1 VAEERTERRLAAIL
15 AADVVGYSRLMG
27 EDEEGTLN
35 ALNAHYTEL
44 IEPRITEHNGRIVK
58 TTGDGLLVEFA
69 SVVDAVQCAVSV
81 QGYMAGRNSHTPENR
96 KIDFRIGINLGDV
109 IVQNDD
115 VFGDGVNVAA
125 RLEGLADPGGICI
138 SRAARDQI
146 RDKLDYGLE
155 DLGEVEVKNIARPV
169 RAFRVLRDGA
179 AAKAPIQSASNKRW
193 SALAA
198 TLAVVL
204 IAGGGLWWW
213 QPWIERV
220 APTRPDRIAIPLPDK
235 PSIAILPFTN
245 LSGDSKQDYFTDGFT
260 EDLITNVAQSHE
272 LFVIS
277 GNSTFTYKR
286 RAVKTRKVA
295 EELGVRYIVEGSIRR
310 IGDKFRINA
319 QLIDATDGVLVWAK
333 RYDRSMTKL
342 FDTQDEISREIAGSL
357 LVNISKADLTK
368 SLRKRPIYL
377 SAYDYVLQARAKN
390 KVAGKTAMLV
400 ARELAKKAIA
410 FDPDYAPA
418 YVELG
423 VTLNRAYINQWEGS
437 ESLRWAYSTARK
449 AVELDPT
456 SSVAQEF
463 LGRVL
468 LRFRQHDEA
477 IATIEKSIA
486 LNPNRADN
494 YANLADVL
502 TFAGR
507 AEEAIELMNK
517 AIRLN
522 PIYRGRWDMYL
533 GRAYYFSKQYDQA
546 ISQLKTCAARAPK
559 RRACYLYL
567 IPSYAELD
575 RQADAKR
582 ALAKLLELKPKF
594 SISASVE
601 NHLPFVPSAMQ
612 FYVEGLREA
621 GVPE

>member
-1 VAEERTERRLAAIL
+1 
-15 AADVVGYSRLMG
+15 
-27 EDEEGTLN
+27 
-35 ALNAHYTEL
+35 
-44 IEPRITEHNGRIVK
+44 
-58 TTGDGLLVEFA
+58 
-69 SVVDAVQCAVSV
+69 
-81 QGYMAGRNSHTPENR
+81 
-96 KIDFRIGINLGDV
+96 
-109 IVQNDD
+109 
-115 VFGDGVNVAA
+115 
-125 RLEGLADPGGICI
+125 
-138 SRAARDQI
+138 
-146 RDKLDYGLE
+146 
-155 DLGEVEVKNIARPV
+155 
-169 RAFRVLRDGA
+169 
-179 AAKAPIQSASNKRW
+179 
-193 SALAA
+193 
-198 TLAVVL
+198 
-204 IAGGGLWWW
+204 
-213 QPWIERV
+213 
-220 APTRPDRIAIPLPDK
+220 
-235 PSIAILPFTN
+235 
-245 LSGDSKQDYFTDGFT
+245 
-260 EDLITNVAQSHE
+260 
-272 LFVIS
+272 
-277 GNSTFTYKR
+277 
-286 RAVKTRKVA
+286 
-295 EELGVRYIVEGSIRR
+295 
-310 IGDKFRINA
+310 
-319 QLIDATDGVLVWAK
+319 
-333 RYDRSMTKL
+333 
-342 FDTQDEISREIAGSL
+342 
-357 LVNISKADLTK
+357 
-368 SLRKRPIYL
+368 
-377 SAYDYVLQARAKN
+377 
-390 KVAGKTAMLV
+390 MLV

-437 ESLRWAYSTARK
+437 ESLHRAYSTARK

-546 ISQLKTCAARAPK
+546 ISQLTTCAARAPK

-567 IPSYAELD
+567 IPSYAALD

-612 FYVEGLREA
+612 FYVEGLRKA

>member
-1 VAEERTERRLAAIL
+1 
-15 AADVVGYSRLMG
+15 
-27 EDEEGTLN
+27 
-35 ALNAHYTEL
+35 
-44 IEPRITEHNGRIVK
+44 
-58 TTGDGLLVEFA
+58 
-69 SVVDAVQCAVSV
+69 
-81 QGYMAGRNSHTPENR
+81 
-96 KIDFRIGINLGDV
+96 
-109 IVQNDD
+109 
-115 VFGDGVNVAA
+115 
-125 RLEGLADPGGICI
+125 
-138 SRAARDQI
+138 
-146 RDKLDYGLE
+146 
-155 DLGEVEVKNIARPV
+155 
-169 RAFRVLRDGA
+169 
-179 AAKAPIQSASNKRW
+179 
-193 SALAA
+193 
-198 TLAVVL
+198 
-204 IAGGGLWWW
+204 
-213 QPWIERV
+213 V

-245 LSGDSKQDYFTDGFT
+245 LSGDPKQDYFTDGFT

-277 GNSTFTYKR
+277 GNSTFTYKK

-319 QLIDATDGVLVWAK
+319 QLIDASDGVLVWAK

-342 FDTQDEISREIAGSL
+342 FDTQDEIGREIAGSL
-357 LVNISKADLTK
+357 LVNIGKADLTK
-368 SLRKRPIYL
+368 SLRKRPIDL

-437 ESLRWAYSTARK
+437 ESLHRAYSTARK

-507 AEEAIELMNK
+507 AEEA
-517 AIRLN
+517 R
-522 PIYRGRWDMYL
+522 
-533 GRAYYFSKQYDQA
+533 
-546 ISQLKTCAARAPK
+546 TAP
-559 RRACYLYL
+559 RRF
-567 IPSYAELD
+567 EWVD
-575 RQADAKR
+575 
-582 ALAKLLELKPKF
+582 F
-594 SISASVE
+594 
-601 NHLPFVPSAMQ
+601 
-612 FYVEGLREA
+612 
-621 GVPE
+621 